1 MRKIFDTVEE
11 LVLYLNETKPT
22 KQTPFIVRINGKTLY
37 TLSNNSDQAIAG
49 AARKL
54 GAEVETMPILALL
67 KESKN

>member
-11 LVLYLNETKPT
+11 LILYLNEAKPT
-22 KQTPFIVRINGKTLY
+22 KQTPFIVRINGKILY

-54 GAEVETMPILALL
+54 GAEVETMPILGLL